1 MNGHNYGLCR
11 LSHWKHFALWF
22 LDEVFCSIFET
33 ASFICLNSFWIAAAC
48 FIADSRDSKMSMAF
62 CKDNFAPSLNN
73 LCCMR
78 SWFIPHTKLSLNID
92 SKESPCL
99 QYWLSLLSSAM
110 YCYLLS
116 PVFLL
121 RMLNTEISQQLDSFL
136 DFSWFVI
143 KVTDLLNAFST
154 GFAGAFSPLNN
165 W

>member
-1 MNGHNYGLCR
+1 MKTFSTKKVVIFLKVFFCKLLMCAPYFCKKHFLMNGHNFGLCR
-11 LSHWKHFALWF
+11 LSHGKHFALWF

-33 ASFICLNSFWIAAAC
+33 ASFIYLNSFWIAAAC

-73 LCCMR
+73 FCCMR
-78 SWFIPHTKLSLNID
+78 SWFIPHTKLSLYID

-99 QYWLSLLSSAM
+99 HYWLSLLSSAM

-121 RMLNTEISQQLDSFL
+121 HMLNTEISQ
-136 DFSWFVI
+136 
-143 KVTDLLNAFST
+143 
-154 GFAGAFSPLNN
+154 
-165 W
+165 